1 VTHEIGHNALRAEN
15 INPLQNGLR
24 LLPAA
29 LVAHRYPANQF
40 GNVNITTRTTSRATT
55 R

>member
-24 LLPAA
+24 LPAA
-29 LVAHRYPANQF
+29 VVAHRYPANQF
-40 GNVNITTRTTSRATT
+40 GNVNITTRTTGRATT